1 MIKST
6 KISLKFANPGKLEL
20 LRKFIAEYRSV
31 VSQFVDMFW
40 DLDESPRNVN
50 KIWYSKIKGSWLST
64 KAFQCAGKQASEM
77 VRSVKSKQSKREWR
91 LNQLQSQGKFKQ
103 ARKLARIIQ
112 EASVTK
118 PKIGVVNPNLTGHF
132 VSAREVINQ
141 TSFDG
146 LLPIVNT
153 GKKELYLK
161 KLYLPFRKHKHF
173 NDLQARGTLRK
184 GFRLSEDSITFF
196 FDIPE
201 PKLKTSGTT
210 LGIDIGQTTTLSCS
224 DGQVVNTDP
233 HGHSFQTISEKIS
246 RKKKGS
252 KGYRKAQTHRTNY
265 LGWSVNQLDLTG
277 VKTVNHED
285 IKGMRNG
292 QRRSKYQNAWVY
304 RELLEKIDSKL
315 VDSGVQI
322 NKVDPTYTSQRCSAC
337 GWVRKSN
344 RRGKSFKCTSCGF
357 TADADLNAS
366 QNIALELVPLST
378 MQRLKQ
384 ENRIG
389 FYWNVDSQELAVP
402 GANKVSGFR

>member
-1 MIKST
+1 MIKSA
-6 KISLKFANPGKLEL
+6 KVSLKFANPGKLEL
-20 LRKFIAEYRSV
+20 LRKFIVEYRRV

-40 DLDESPRNVN
+40 GLEKVPKFIN
-50 KIWYSKIKGSWLST
+50 KHWYSKIDSLLSAT
-64 KAFQCAGKQASEM
+64 VLQRAATQASEI
-77 VRSVKSKQSKREWR
+77 VRSVTSKQSKREWK
-91 LNQLQSQGKFKQ
+91 LKQLRSGGKFKQ
-103 ARKLARIIQ
+103 ARKLTRVIQ

-118 PKIGVVNPNLTGHF
+118 PKIGVVNPNLTGQF
-132 VSAREVINQ
+132 ISKLDLDCD
-141 TSFDG
+141 TTFDG
-146 LLPIVNT
+146 WLPLRCL
-153 GKKELYLK
+153 GQKLK
-161 KLYLPFRKHKHF
+161 LILPFRKHKHF
-173 NDLQARGTLRK
+173 IKLQAIGTLRK
-184 GFRLSEDSITFF
+184 GFQLSENFITFF

-201 PKLKTSGTT
+201 PIPKSSGTT

-224 DGQVVNTDP
+224 NGQVVNEDS
-233 HGHSFQTISEKIS
+233 HGHSFQTISEKIA

-252 KGYRKAQTHRTNY
+252 KSFQRAQTHRTNY
-265 LGWSVNQLDLTG
+265 IGWCVNQLNLTG
-277 VKTVNHED
+277 VSKVNHED

-292 QRRSKYQNAWVY
+292 QRRSKYSNAWVY
-304 RELLEKIDSKL
+304 RELLDKLDSKL
-315 VDSGVQI
+315 EGAGVLLQ
-322 NKVDPTYTSQRCSAC
+322 KVCPTYTSQRCSSC